1 MLNFVQKLCTGSIT
15 SIDALSDLSL
25 ELVFSFLDTSDLV
38 QASQVCSRWRDL
50 CSSRRL
56 WSSRTFEHHDSAQK
70 EFLGV
75 VRLLRR
81 THGVVPYTK
90 VTLSIGYTWPP
101 VSISFEDNAETLKIG
116 TSSSLMHLL
125 CLRNLV
131 KDNVKVLR
139 VIENADLLTVAEA
152 LVVWEAIAS
161 KTSLTALHIT
171 MCRNSILHGVTFDW
185 PKRGSLHEFSF
196 SVFNDARFG
205 GRLCRPIRSLLS
217 VHRHQLT
224 RVDIS
229 PQDQQGLLNF
239 VPRHL
244 YTLSAVVLPSLIRV
258 LKSAWGLRHLFLD
271 SQYDNLNKS
280 LEVLKQLLSLRLIR
294 SLYQL
299 DVTFKSGCSTAE
311 SLALLSLVGRLES
324 LQWLQLRGVCCAL
337 SDPECGP
344 TALKDL
350 LTLRHVKT
358 LSVDVEPSTFPLHAL
373 LPRTTGGVNS
383 EPLVRLPATL
393 KLLSLG
399 DPAAVSE
406 RPCDSKWVQQLRSVM
421 DDYQPLHVRVHGSC
435 LEVQGSGGA
444 AGKVRVKNALIV
456 PHSAD
461 HYCEECRVGPA
472 TWLDYRRIYI
482 REL

>member
-1 MLNFVQKLCTGSIT
+1 MLTRRQAKLRRVALGEQLVEVSAT

-271 SQYDNLNKS
+271 SQLQHCRKPGAPVARRA
-280 LEVLKQLLSLRLIR
+280 LGILAVAATAWRLLRPVGPGVRPHCSQGPADVAPRQDAERGRGAQHLPTARPAASDDGRSELGAPGAVASHAEAPLLGGPRRRVGAALRL
-294 SLYQL
+294 Q
-299 DVTFKSGCSTAE
+299 VGAAA
-311 SLALLSLVGRLES
+311 ALRDGRLPAAPRPS
-324 LQWLQLRGVCCAL
+324 AWQLPGGARQWRRGREGPSQERPHRATFCGPLLRGV
-337 SDPECGP
+337 
-344 TALKDL
+344 
-350 LTLRHVKT
+350 
-358 LSVDVEPSTFPLHAL
+358 
-373 LPRTTGGVNS
+373 
-383 EPLVRLPATL
+383 
-393 KLLSLG
+393 
-399 DPAAVSE
+399 
-406 RPCDSKWVQQLRSVM
+406 PC
-421 DDYQPLHVRVHGSC
+421 GSC
-435 LEVQGSGGA
+435 DLA
-444 AGKVRVKNALIV
+444 
-456 PHSAD
+456 
-461 HYCEECRVGPA
+461 
-472 TWLDYRRIYI
+472 
-482 REL
+482 